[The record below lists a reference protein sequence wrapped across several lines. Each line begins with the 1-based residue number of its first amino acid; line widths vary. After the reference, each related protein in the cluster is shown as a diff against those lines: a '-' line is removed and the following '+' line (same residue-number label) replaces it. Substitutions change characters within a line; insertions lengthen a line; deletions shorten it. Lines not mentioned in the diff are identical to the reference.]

1 MTTKINIS
9 EAQTLVK
16 KVVIGTPIRAVS
28 AISLNNV
35 FDSGSGVKIT
45 GQTRTTGDILPDSD
59 GSLNLGS
66 SDLGWNELHLSGSTI
81 FLGGLKLKD
90 SGTQFLVT
98 DSNDTAVNIDLSAS
112 RTQIRGMFSA
122 AGDLTYDSSTGQFT
136 FDVESVYTQ
145 ANFESD
151 LGAAIAGG
159 TGITYDSATD
169 TISITNTGVTAGTYG
184 SGSLVPVLTV
194 NAQGQID
201 SAGTVSVAGVSST
214 TYDSATGVFTV
225 NTADGNSFATTF
237 HDSDDRISE
246 IRNAISAG
254 GDLTYNPSTGVFE
267 FDVEQV
273 YTKAN
278 FDSDLGDAST
288 SDLPEGSNL
297 YYTTARHDSDFNVSL
312 DGASLNGTGLSYNSS
327 TNTLS
332 ITDTGVVAATYGSA
346 TEIPVF
352 TVNAQ
357 GQLDSAGTVTVAGVS
372 STSYDSA
379 TGVFTINTADGG
391 TFSTTLHDSDD
402 RIAEI
407 RGAISAGG
415 DLSYNPSTGQFT
427 FDVEEVYTKANFD
440 SDFNVAI
447 DSATTNDLSEGSNNL
462 YYTTA
467 RADSAAKAALLGGT
481 GVTYDSSTGVI
492 AIGQAVGTSDDVTFN
507 SVRGPENFVIDPAAV
522 GDNTGTVKI
531 LGNLQVEGT
540 TTTINSTT
548 VSLNDKNLV
557 LADSAAD
564 ATAADGAGITING
577 ASATLTY
584 AATGDKFVFN
594 KPFEGQYLGF
604 DSDFDSALGRSNSTQ
619 TIRSY
624 LSGSTGITYNSTT
637 GAVSITNTGVDS
649 ATYGSASQIPVLKIN
664 AQGQIDSAGSVAV
677 AGVTG
682 LTYDSSSG
690 LLTITTADGSSFT
703 DSVNLNP
710 FSTTNLTE
718 GTNLYYTVARSDSD
732 FDKNLDSA
740 TTDKLSEGSTNLY
753 YTNERVDDRI
763 NDLFIAGANISLVY
777 NDSANTFT
785 IAASTVGGYD
795 LSSNTTNDLSEGA
808 SNLYYTTARADSD
821 AKAAL
826 LAIDAGGDGSFTYDS
841 STGVMTY
848 TGPSASEVRSHFS
861 AQGDLTYD
869 STTGVF
875 QFNVETV
882 YTQANFESDL
892 GAAID
897 GGTGITYDSSTDT
910 ISITNTGV
918 TAGTYGSASQIPVFT
933 VNAQGQLDS
942 AGSVAV
948 AGVTGLTYDS
958 SNAALTIS
966 TADGSTFTDSINL
979 NPFSTT
985 NLSEGTNLYY
995 TTARADS
1002 DAKASLLGGTGV
1014 TYDSSTGVIAIGQP
1028 VGPTSTVTFQ
1038 EIRGPS
1044 NFVIDPAGVGDNT
1057 GTVKILGNL
1066 QVEGTTTTINS
1077 TTLSIND
1084 KNIVLADSAA
1094 DASAADGAGIT
1105 INGANA
1111 TLTYAASGDK
1121 FVFNKP
1127 FEGQYLGFDSDFDS
1141 ALGTKTT
1148 SDVAEG
1154 TNLYYTT
1161 ARADSAFDERFDSSF
1176 DERLAISSVGLDSA
1190 AILDLIPFTV
1200 GYETNTITITTIEQ
1214 STLIDGGLVTVA
1226 DNDAFGV
1233 LQRDI
1238 YDNMEPTGRL
1248 ESLDAGAIA

>member
-1 MTTKINIS
+1 MASGSTFIRRIV
-9 EAQTLVK
+9 L
-16 KVVIGTPIRAVS
+16 GTPSRAVN
-28 AISLNNV
+28 AASLNNV
-35 FDSGSGVKIT
+35 RDSSGGISVT
-45 GQTRTTGDILPDSD
+45 GTTTTFGNIIPDSD
-59 GSLNLGS
+59 GTRDIGS
-66 SDLGWNELHLSGSTI
+66 TTHRFKDIHLSGSTI

-90 SGTQFLVT
+90 SGTQFLIT
-98 DSNDTAVNIDLSAS
+98 DSADNPVNVGLSGS
-112 RTQIRGMFSA
+112 ISQIRGMFSA
-122 AGDLTYDSSTGQFT
+122 AGDLTYDSSTGQFS

-184 SGSLVPVLTV
+184 SASLVPVLTV

-201 SAGTVSVAGVSST
+201 SAGTVSVAGVS
-214 TYDSATGVFTV
+214 A
-225 NTADGNSFATTF
+225 
-237 HDSDDRISE
+237 
-246 IRNAISAG
+246 
-254 GDLTYNPSTGVFE
+254 
-267 FDVEQV
+267 
-273 YTKAN
+273 
-278 FDSDLGDAST
+278 
-288 SDLPEGSNL
+288 
-297 YYTTARHDSDFNVSL
+297 
-312 DGASLNGTGLSYNSS
+312 
-327 TNTLS
+327 
-332 ITDTGVVAATYGSA
+332 
-346 TEIPVF
+346 
-352 TVNAQ
+352 
-357 GQLDSAGTVTVAGVS
+357 
-372 STSYDSA
+372 TSYDSA
-379 TGVFTINTADGG
+379 TGVFTINTADGNSFAT
-391 TFSTTLHDSDD
+391 TFHDSDD

-415 DLSYNPSTGQFT
+415 DLTYNSSTGQFT

-462 YYTTA
+462 YYTVA

-507 SVRGPENFVIDPAAV
+507 SVRGPASFVIDPAAV

-577 ASATLTY
+577 ASASLTY

-604 DSDFDSALGRSNSTQ
+604 DSDFDSALGASEATQ
-619 TIRSY
+619 TIRGY
-624 LSGSTGITYNSTT
+624 LSGSTGITYNSST

-710 FSTTNLTE
+710 FTTTNLTE
-718 GTNLYYTVARSDSD
+718 GTNLYYTS
-732 FDKNLDSA
+732 
-740 TTDKLSEGSTNLY
+740 
-753 YTNERVDDRI
+753 
-763 NDLFIAGANISLVY
+763 
-777 NDSANTFT
+777 
-785 IAASTVGGYD
+785 
-795 LSSNTTNDLSEGA
+795 
-808 SNLYYTTARADSD
+808 ARADSD

-918 TAGTYGSASQIPVFT
+918 AAGTYGSASQIPVFT

-1002 DAKASLLGGTGV
+1002 
-1014 TYDSSTGVIAIGQP
+1014 
-1028 VGPTSTVTFQ
+1028 
-1038 EIRGPS
+1038 
-1044 NFVIDPAGVGDNT
+1044 
-1057 GTVKILGNL
+1057 
-1066 QVEGTTTTINS
+1066 
-1077 TTLSIND
+1077 
-1084 KNIVLADSAA
+1084 
-1094 DASAADGAGIT
+1094 
-1105 INGANA
+1105 
-1111 TLTYAASGDK
+1111 
-1121 FVFNKP
+1121 
-1127 FEGQYLGFDSDFDS
+1127 
-1141 ALGTKTT
+1141 
-1148 SDVAEG
+1148 
-1154 TNLYYTT
+1154 
-1161 ARADSAFDERFDSSF
+1161 AFDARFDSSF
-1176 DERLAISSVGLDSA
+1176 DERLAAADIFDSSAV
-1190 AILDLIPFTV
+1190 LDLIAFDV
-1200 GYETNTITITTIEQ
+1200 IGYETNTFTISTLNGL
-1214 STLIDGGLVTVA
+1214 TLIDGGAVTLST
-1226 DNDAFGV
+1226 NDAFGV
-1233 LQRDI
+1233 LQRDV
-1238 YDNMEPTGRL
+1238 YDNMEPRGRL
-1248 ESLDAGAIA
+1248 EAIDAGVIA

>member
-1 MTTKINIS
+1 MANYNGLTRN
-9 EAQTLVK
+9 QWP
-16 KVVIGTPIRAVS
+16 GTWSPSSNHPIVLDTEIRGGLRYVS
-28 AISLNNV
+28 G
-35 FDSGSGVKIT
+35 DSGDKVTDIT
-45 GQTRTTGDILPDSD
+45 GQRLQDGMIVYVENQHTVGTKTFEAGKYYQYSVQSGESRDSSTGVLPNDSD
-59 GSLNLGS
+59 NWSLLNLV
-66 SDLGWNELHLSGSTI
+66 SGS
-81 FLGGLKLKD
+81 
-90 SGTQFLVT
+90 
-98 DSNDTAVNIDLSAS
+98 ANIDSDVRS
-112 RTQIRGMFSA
+112 KFSA
-122 AGDLTYDSSTGQFT
+122 AGDLSYDSSTG
-136 FDVESVYTQ
+136 
-145 ANFESD
+145 
-151 LGAAIAGG
+151 
-159 TGITYDSATD
+159 
-169 TISITNTGVTAGTYG
+169 
-184 SGSLVPVLTV
+184 
-194 NAQGQID
+194 
-201 SAGTVSVAGVSST
+201 
-214 TYDSATGVFTV
+214 VF
-225 NTADGNSFATTF
+225 S
-237 HDSDDRISE
+237 
-246 IRNAISAG
+246 
-254 GDLTYNPSTGVFE
+254 
-267 FDVEQV
+267 FDVEQ
-273 YTKAN
+273 
-278 FDSDLGDAST
+278 
-288 SDLPEGSNL
+288 
-297 YYTTARHDSDFNVSL
+297 
-312 DGASLNGTGLSYNSS
+312 
-327 TNTLS
+327 
-332 ITDTGVVAATYGSA
+332 
-346 TEIPVF
+346 
-352 TVNAQ
+352 
-357 GQLDSAGTVTVAGVS
+357 
-372 STSYDSA
+372 
-379 TGVFTINTADGG
+379 
-391 TFSTTLHDSDD
+391 
-402 RIAEI
+402 
-407 RGAISAGG
+407 
-415 DLSYNPSTGQFT
+415 
-427 FDVEEVYTKANFD
+427 VYTKANFD

-447 DSATTNDLSEGSNNL
+447 DSATTDNLSEGSNNL
-462 YYTTA
+462 YYTAA

-507 SVRGPENFVIDPAAV
+507 SVRGPASFVIDPAAV

-619 TIRSY
+619 TIRGY

-718 GTNLYYTVARSDSD
+718 GTNKYYTVARSDSD

-740 TTDKLSEGSTNLY
+740 STDKLSEG
-753 YTNERVDDRI
+753 
-763 NDLFIAGANISLVY
+763 
-777 NDSANTFT
+777 
-785 IAASTVGGYD
+785 
-795 LSSNTTNDLSEGA
+795 TT
-808 SNLYYTTARADSD
+808 NLYYTTARADSD

-1014 TYDSSTGVIAIGQP
+1014 TYDSSTGVIAIGQA
-1028 VGPTSTVTFQ
+1028 VGTSDTVTFQ

-1105 INGANA
+1105 INGASA

-1161 ARADSAFDERFDSSF
+1161 ARADSAFDARFDSSF

-1200 GYETNTITITTIEQ
+1200 GYETNTITITTITQ